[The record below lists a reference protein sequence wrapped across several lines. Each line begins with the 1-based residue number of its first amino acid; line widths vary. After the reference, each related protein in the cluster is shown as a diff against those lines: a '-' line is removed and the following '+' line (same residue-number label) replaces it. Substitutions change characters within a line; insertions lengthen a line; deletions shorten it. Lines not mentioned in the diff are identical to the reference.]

1 MDKTILEN
9 KKTILSTDYVP
20 KYEQLYIHPEEG
32 EDFKINDS
40 FIDIYSDMKFLDNFL
55 IKEAVD
61 LNNLVISVAQRLD
74 SIDLDIKSEQER
86 LQDIKMLCNK
96 YTDFDNVIPITATTS
111 LTGEYTVSND
121 TFYCAV
127 DKKENSILSIED
139 ITGNGI
145 EGNKYVYKDY
155 EYVQES
161 VDTSNREFIIDDS
174 VTSYYEYERITASAS
189 EEYIIGDFNTD
200 SENAKCTVTLYSKT
214 SMNLIT
220 ITSDNDSL
228 YVVGIQYSYDG
239 VEFFPLEIPTIK
251 INDKLASYDNYEYV
265 CGDNKIYV
273 PLCNFV
279 KITFQSSGTSDD
291 VLAYDRT
298 MFSHLIPKTD
308 EEKAKEDAE
317 DGIIGGNIGSP
328 KIEPA
333 PTYNEIEDATIV
345 VKSAKRHVIKLN
357 DVSAVYNKYKTN
369 SYFKTG
375 ELIADGKY
383 YSVGLFL
390 NAYIPLDLGSDSVE
404 FIFTINGIDYKVS
417 PVNSELTGHKIF
429 RYSQG
434 KSLAEYTQLL
444 SEPIK
449 SLYLTVKI
457 NSTTEFTPFI
467 GNIKVLLGGDI

>member
-1 MDKTILEN
+1 MDKTVLEN

-40 FIDIYSDMKFLDNFL
+40 FADIYSDMKFLDNFL

-96 YTDFDNVIPITATTS
+96 YTDFDNVIPITAATS

-127 DKKENSILSIED
+127 DKKENSILSVED
-139 ITGNGI
+139 VTGNGI

-155 EYVQES
+155 KYVQES

-200 SENAKCTVTLYSKT
+200 SESAKCTVTLYSKT

-220 ITSDNDSL
+220 RTSDNDSL
-228 YVVGIQYSYDG
+228 YVVGIQYSYNG
-239 VEFFPLEIPTIK
+239 VEYFPLEIPAIK
-251 INDKLASYDNYEYV
+251 INDKLASYDNYEYI

-291 VLAYDRT
+291 ALAYDRT

-308 EEKAKEDAE
+308 EEKAEEDAE
-317 DGIIGGNIGSP
+317 DGIIGGDIGSP
-328 KIEPA
+328 EIEPA
-333 PTYNEIEDATIV
+333 PTYNEVEDATIV

-369 SYFKTG
+369 
-375 ELIADGKY
+375 
-383 YSVGLFL
+383 
-390 NAYIPLDLGSDSVE
+390 
-404 FIFTINGIDYKVS
+404 
-417 PVNSELTGHKIF
+417 
-429 RYSQG
+429 
-434 KSLAEYTQLL
+434 LL
-444 SEPIK
+444 S
-449 SLYLTVKI
+449 
-457 NSTTEFTPFI
+457 TE
-467 GNIKVLLGGDI
+467 